1 MSDPSRRPGKVT
13 PLTHVMTGI
22 YYVHIAL
29 ATVLIGAWGLVFQV
43 LPKGR
48 AGVHRTAGIWTQHL
62 LDMARVYLGLRYEL
76 RGTPPEGDC
85 IVAAKHQSFFDILI
99 LANHLPRRA
108 FVMKKALL
116 NVPVMGW
123 FAHKA
128 GCIPIDR
135 SKGSEAM
142 KVMLGAVE
150 EARATHGLGQL
161 IIYPEGTRVP
171 PGERRRYKQ
180 GVGVVAEATKLPVV
194 PAATNAGL
202 FWSKRG
208 WPIRSGVAVTEF
220 LPVIE
225 AAGSAPQT
233 LAAVEAVVEPRSD
246 ALMLEAGFELPKP

>member
-1 MSDPSRRPGKVT
+1 MADRSRIPGKVT

-29 ATVLIGAWGLVFQV
+29 ATALIGAWGLVFQA
-43 LPKGR
+43 LPHGR
-48 AGVHRTAGIWTQHL
+48 SGVHRVASVWTRHL
-62 LDMARVYLGLRYEL
+62 LDMARIYLGLRYEL
-76 RGTPPEGDC
+76 RGMPPSGDC

-108 FVMKKALL
+108 FVMKKVLL
-116 NVPVMGW
+116 NVPIMGW

-142 KVMLGAVE
+142 KVMLDAVQ

-171 PGERRRYKQ
+171 PGQKRRYKQ
-180 GVGVVAEATKLPVV
+180 GVGVVAEATGLPVV
-194 PAATNAGL
+194 PVATNAGL
-202 FWSKRG
+202 FWNKRG

-220 LPVIE
+220 LPEI
-225 AAGSAPQT
+225 APGQSAPEI
-233 LAAVEAVVEPRSD
+233 LAAVEAAVEPQSD
-246 ALMLEAGFELPKP
+246 ALMVEAGFTLPEA

>member
-1 MSDPSRRPGKVT
+1 MADKSRLPGKATPVT
-13 PLTHVMTGI
+13 YVMTAL

-29 ATVLIGAWGLVFQV
+29 ATVLIGAWGLLFQV
-43 LPKGR
+43 LPRGR
-48 AGVHRTAGIWTQHL
+48 EGVHRTASVWTQHL
-62 LDMARVYLGLRYEL
+62 LDMARIYLGLRYEL
-76 RGTPPEGDC
+76 RGTPPTGDC

-108 FVMKKALL
+108 FVMKKVLL
-116 NVPVMGW
+116 RVPIMGW

-142 KVMLGAVE
+142 KVMLEAVE

-180 GVGVVAEATKLPVV
+180 GAGVIAEATGLPVV
-194 PAATNAGL
+194 PVATNAGL

-208 WPIRSGVAVTEF
+208 WPILSGVAVTEF
-220 LPVIE
+220 LPPIE
-225 AAGSAPQT
+225 PDGNAAAM
-233 LAAVEAVVEPRSD
+233 LKAIEAVVEPQSD
-246 ALMLEAGFELPKP
+246 ALMAEAGFKIG